1 LRSTGIIIS
10 AAPLTYLM
18 AEHHR
23 LDPGSSRQLA
33 DGLWNAL
40 NVGSFS
46 CLDDTTN
53 DEKVSRIF
61 MWEGD
66 ARDSPSAMQL
76 LRYVIVL
83 GNNIELARSPLQ
95 A

>member
-1 LRSTGIIIS
+1 
-10 AAPLTYLM
+10 M

-53 DEKVSRIF
+53 DEK
-61 MWEGD
+61 
-66 ARDSPSAMQL
+66 
-76 LRYVIVL
+76 
-83 GNNIELARSPLQ
+83 
-95 A
+95 